1 MAKRGGYSGGMPGNM
16 ANLMTKTVE
25 ATAGGGA
32 VRVVV
37 NGRKELMEV
46 ELKPEAVDPD
56 DVEMLQD
63 LIVAAVNEALRNAD
77 EIVNSSMGQITGG
90 LNLNLPGGMF

>member
-1 MAKRGGYSGGMPGNM
+1 M
-16 ANLMTKTVE
+16 
-25 ATAGGGA
+25 
-32 VRVVV
+32 V

-63 LIVAAVNEALRNAD
+63 LIGAAVNEALRNAD
-77 EIVNSSMGQITGG
+77 EMVNSSMGQITCG